1 MVLRALRA
9 FVALHRRGTIAA
21 AAEDVHLSAAAVS
34 AQLKLLEERLGAELF
49 LRTGRSLS
57 LSSTGQRL
65 VPLAEKMISVY
76 EEMLELSD
84 ARVVRGKLSLGVIN
98 SALTGIFPAVLQR
111 LKAASPELEIR
122 LVAGISPHLMAQ
134 VEAGLL
140 DAAVVTQP
148 PRHICTRLLVHD
160 LYTEPVA
167 LVLPQGMGCASV
179 ADAMAHALYVAFDR
193 STWVGQAI
201 DEYLVK
207 NDIRVRPAMELNSHD
222 AVLAVV
228 RYGLGVSILPVLHG
242 AAHEADPGLQ
252 IVAIPGFE
260 RSVSLVEQTAHP
272 RSHLTAKLLGTIAD
286 VAQSV
291 DDTGSRVAPAD
302 RQAAGRS
309 ESSPPPAPVR
319 GAG

>member
-1 MVLRALRA
+1 
-9 FVALHRRGTIAA
+9 
-21 AAEDVHLSAAAVS
+21 
-34 AQLKLLEERLGAELF
+34 
-49 LRTGRSLS
+49 
-57 LSSTGQRL
+57 
-65 VPLAEKMISVY
+65 MISVY

-148 PRHICTRLLVHD
+148 PPHISTRLLVHP
-160 LYTEPVA
+160 LYAEPVA
-167 LVLPQGMGCASV
+167 LVLPQGMDCASV
-179 ADAMAHALYVAFDR
+179 ADAMARAPYVAFDR

-201 DEYLVK
+201 DEFLIK
-207 NDIRVRPAMELNSHD
+207 NDIRVRPAMELNSQD

-228 RYGLGVSILPVLHG
+228 RFGLGVSILPMLRGV
-242 AAHEADPGLQ
+242 AHEADAGLR

-260 RSVSLVEQTAHP
+260 RSVSLVEQHVHP
-272 RSHLTAKLLGTIAD
+272 RSHLTAKVLGTIAE
-286 VAQSV
+286 VAQPEEG
-291 DDTGSRVAPAD
+291 TGSSGVQAD
-302 RQAAGRS
+302 PQGHDRL
-309 ESSPPPAPVR
+309 E
-319 GAG
+319 

>member
-9 FVALHRRGTIAA
+9 FIALHRRGTIAA
-21 AAEDVHLSAAAVS
+21 AAEDVHLSPAAVS

-49 LRTGRSLS
+49 LRTKRSLS

-148 PRHICTRLLVHD
+148 PPHISTRLLVHP
-160 LYTEPVA
+160 LYAEPVA
-167 LVLPQGMGCASV
+167 LVLPQGMDCASV
-179 ADAMAHALYVAFDR
+179 ADAMARAPYVAFDR

-201 DEYLVK
+201 DEFLIK
-207 NDIRVRPAMELNSHD
+207 NDIRVRPAMELNSQD

-228 RYGLGVSILPVLHG
+228 RFGLGVSILPMLRGV
-242 AAHEADPGLQ
+242 AHEADAGLR

-260 RSVSLVEQTAHP
+260 RSVSLVEQHVHP
-272 RSHLTAKLLGTIAD
+272 RSHLTAKLLGTIAE
-286 VAQSV
+286 VAQPE
-291 DDTGSRVAPAD
+291 DGTGSSGVQAD
-302 RQAAGRS
+302 PQGHARL
-309 ESSPPPAPVR
+309 E
-319 GAG
+319 